1 MIIRDYFNKLLWDSK
16 SNKIRK
22 EIDIIYINRGVPG
35 NQIRIN
41 YNEIIKIYPDKFK
54 YFDSISEI
62 YKIIPYHRIKKIL
75 NTKTEEIIYK
85 KKTLDNDNAYKSV

>member
-1 MIIRDYFNKLLWDSK
+1 LIIRDYFNKLLWDSN

-22 EIDIIYINRGVPG
+22 EIEIIFINRGVPG

-41 YNEIIKIYPDKFK
+41 YNEIIKIHHDKFE
-54 YFDSISEI
+54 YFDSTSEI

-75 NTKTEEIIYK
+75 NSKTGEIIFK
-85 KKTLDNDNAYKSV
+85 KKTLDTDNA